1 MDLSFSRCEI
11 EERNIEVA
19 SQPGCD
25 NISMCTNDVLS
36 YIYGKLSCDRKTIQ
50 V

>member
-1 MDLSFSRCEI
+1 MGNTSVDLSFSRAEI
-11 EERNIEVA
+11 EEGIIEVA

-36 YIYGKLSCDRKTIQ
+36 YA
-50 V
+50 